1 MRGRVGGPV
10 DELPT
15 RSATSARE
23 KGSPARSG
31 FFARRRVEPVRRDGS
46 GRAARPPE
54 RAAKARTSRRDGAG
68 RAGLLAL
75 AATVGHD
82 RGVQVLHER
91 GVHRVSVRCSSGGLT
106 GPTLGPR
113 AKARPNPPQTAA
125 KTRAPW
131 APGPHRYPNPCAT
144 RYVAPTVMSA
154 TSGSGGRS
162 RRVGPDLTDWR
173 REPRWGNLG
182 ATSARQRCAAP
193 GTVSTRPS
201 FGPSRVW
208 VCGYIDPLGRTW
220 PRPR

>member
-1 MRGRVGGPV
+1 VRGRVGGPV

-91 GVHRVSVRCSSGGLT
+91 GVHRVSVRCSSSGLT

-113 AKARPNPPQTAA
+113 AKARPNPHQTAA
-125 KTRAPW
+125 KRAPHGRPA
-131 APGPHRYPNPCAT
+131 APLSKSVRDE
-144 RYVAPTVMSA
+144 V
-154 TSGSGGRS
+154 
-162 RRVGPDLTDWR
+162 RRAHCHVRDVPDPGAAALVGALNS
-173 REPRWGNLG
+173 RWGLRTEG
-182 ATSARQRCAAP
+182 
-193 GTVSTRPS
+193 PS
-201 FGPSRVW
+201 FGPAGPGACERRRSHLSWGR
-208 VCGYIDPLGRTW
+208 PLRLAAAAG
-220 PRPR
+220 PSLDGGLLP